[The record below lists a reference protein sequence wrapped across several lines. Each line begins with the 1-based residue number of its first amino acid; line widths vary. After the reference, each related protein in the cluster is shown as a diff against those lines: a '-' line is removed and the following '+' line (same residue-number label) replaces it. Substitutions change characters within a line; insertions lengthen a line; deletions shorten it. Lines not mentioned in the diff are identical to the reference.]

1 MKTSRAIAYGLVGS
15 GFTLI
20 AQATPWYISLGVL
33 VVMVVIVAVVELALH
48 VFNPPVKD
56 AEGDE
61 DDTQVEALA
70 MLREAQREG
79 EELADTA
86 LRLLQAASKWAAH
99 EHEQTRRAAISFE
112 QADGRTHRTGQI
124 RRAVELALDDMPP
137 PESGVY
143 ERVCDD
149 DDDRK
154 TTEIED
160 DGATTVFVRPQ
171 PPPQN
176 ALGPAIWPMIAEEL
190 EEAAQHATSP
200 VLTLV
205 ANDARMR
212 HEDGMAKY
220 GVPLVAENGRD
231 HLVDAYQEALDG
243 SVYLR
248 AEYERGTKAAIGL
261 FVKMKNLAVE
271 IRGVLYERDGR

>member
-15 GFTLI
+15 GFTLL

-56 AEGDE
+56 VEGEE
-61 DDTQVEALA
+61 DDTQAEALA

-86 LRLLQAASKWAAH
+86 LRLKQGASKWAAH
-99 EHEQTRRAAISFE
+99 EHEQT
-112 QADGRTHRTGQI
+112 

-143 ERVCDD
+143 ERICDD
-149 DDDRK
+149 DR
-154 TTEIED
+154 TATEIED

-176 ALGPAIWPMIAEEL
+176 VLGPAIWPMIAEEL
-190 EEAAQHATSP
+190 EEASRHVASP
-200 VLTLV
+200 VLALV
-205 ANDARMR
+205 AHDARMR

-220 GVPLVAENGRD
+220 GVPLVANNGRD

-248 AEYERGTKAAIGL
+248 AEYEGGNRKAFRLSSVMIGL
-261 FVKMKNLAVE
+261 ATE
-271 IRGVLYERDGR
+271 IRGMLYERDGR